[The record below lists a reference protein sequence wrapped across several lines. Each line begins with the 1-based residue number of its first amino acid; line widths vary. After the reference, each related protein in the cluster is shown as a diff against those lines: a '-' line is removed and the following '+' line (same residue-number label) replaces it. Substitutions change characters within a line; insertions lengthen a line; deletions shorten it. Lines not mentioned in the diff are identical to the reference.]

1 MTTEQEEEFKRLIEL
16 GRVRVDV
23 MDGLRALIER
33 VEDEAWERGK
43 AAGASPHDGSW
54 PASQ

>member
-33 VEDEAWERGK
+33 VEDEPWERGK
-43 AAGASPHDGSW
+43 TAGASPHDGSW